1 MSDSGGTRTPTG
13 ERTASHTSR
22 GTTRSTRPDGT
33 GTSGSRQRT
42 RTVAVA
48 VMALVL
54 AGAIA
59 AALLILPIKAW
70 RNQRSA
76 LETGRAELREL
87 EATNAELQ
95 ADVDRLR
102 TRAGIIQAAREEL
115 NAVRKREKVWRVL
128 AAPDLPVAFP
138 DGWLY
143 PTIESLIVE
152 RIASTAGPDGSDSS
166 GALITEEN
174 VAIPTTAPGAASAA
188 TVVP

>member
-1 MSDSGGTRTPTG
+1 MSDTG
-13 ERTASHTSR
+13 SPSR
-22 GTTRSTRPDGT
+22 RRKS
-33 GTSGSRQRT
+33 T
-42 RTVAVA
+42 RTVVIAVLSLA
-48 VMALVL
+48 L

-59 AALLILPIKAW
+59 AALLILPVKAW
-70 RNQRSA
+70 LNQRSA
-76 LETGRAELREL
+76 LDSGREELREL
-87 EATNAELQ
+87 EMANAELQ

-152 RIASTAGPDGSDSS
+152 RIAGTVGPQG
-166 GALITEEN
+166 GNTTGTLITEDN
-174 VAIPTTAPGAASAA
+174 VSIPTTAPGAATAA